1 MILWDSEDRWQHWD
15 EITVDLEGEQDTAD
29 LSGDLDP
36 ISSEDLMYQEPLG
49 G

>member
-15 EITVDLEGEQDTAD
+15 EITVDLEEGDTAD